1 MNRLKE
7 HKGINL
13 LLRYKKEILRRMDC
27 LLDLDY
33 HYMVLRRDYGN
44 RFVITE
50 FLQKALSIVVV
61 SFNRFIK
68 DACTISASAL
78 TFYSILS
85 FIPLMALAFA
95 LAAGF
100 RGPQKALG
108 DRVFDT
114 VWGITR
120 SSRGQLLGYV
130 SNGAMTAREG
140 RGGDGGGYRDFAC
153 GR

>member
-1 MNRLKE
+1 MNALRD
-7 HKGINL
+7 HKGIDL
-13 LLRYKKEILRRMDC
+13 FLRYKKEILRRMDC

-50 FLQKALSIVVV
+50 FIQKALSVVVV

-85 FIPLMALAFA
+85 FIPLMALVFA

-100 RGPQKALG
+100 GAREALEREFMTQLG
-108 DRVFDT
+108 DNQSLPGNC
-114 VWGITR
+114 WGI
-120 SSRGQLLGYV
+120 SRKQLTTPK
-130 SNGAMTAREG
+130 GA
-140 RGGDGGGYRDFAC
+140 
-153 GR
+153 

>member
-1 MNRLKE
+1 MNALRD
-7 HKGINL
+7 HKGIDL
-13 LLRYKKEILRRMDC
+13 FLRYKKEILRRMDC

-50 FLQKALSIVVV
+50 FIQKSLSVVVV

-85 FIPLMALAFA
+85 FIPLMALVFA

-100 RGPQKALG
+100 GAREALERG
-108 DRVFDT
+108 VYDT
-114 VWGITR
+114 V
-120 SSRGQLLGYV
+120 
-130 SNGAMTAREG
+130 
-140 RGGDGGGYRDFAC
+140 GG
-153 GR
+153 

>member
-7 HKGINL
+7 HKGISL
-13 LLRYKKEILRRMDC
+13 LLRYKKEMLRRMDC

-95 LAAGF
+95 LAPARLWRRSFCCNWAITKSLPGSCWGMSRKRLIMPRAG
-100 RGPQKALG
+100 
-108 DRVFDT
+108 
-114 VWGITR
+114 
-120 SSRGQLLGYV
+120 
-130 SNGAMTAREG
+130 
-140 RGGDGGGYRDFAC
+140 
-153 GR
+153 

>member
-7 HKGINL
+7 HKGISL
-13 LLRYKKEILRRMDC
+13 LLRYKKEMLRRMDC

-85 FIPLMALAFA
+85 FIPLMALAFGRDISQMA
-95 LAAGF
+95 FA
-100 RGPQKALG
+100 
-108 DRVFDT
+108 
-114 VWGITR
+114 I
-120 SSRGQLLGYV
+120 SS
-130 SNGAMTAREG
+130 G
-140 RGGDGGGYRDFAC
+140 RMMRPFM
-153 GR
+153 

>member
-50 FLQKALSIVVV
+50 FCKKHCPSWWFLLIVLSRMRVQFRLQHSRSIRFFRLS
-61 SFNRFIK
+61 R
-68 DACTISASAL
+68 
-78 TFYSILS
+78 
-85 FIPLMALAFA
+85 
-95 LAAGF
+95 
-100 RGPQKALG
+100 
-108 DRVFDT
+108 
-114 VWGITR
+114 
-120 SSRGQLLGYV
+120 
-130 SNGAMTAREG
+130 
-140 RGGDGGGYRDFAC
+140 
-153 GR
+153 

>member
-7 HKGINL
+7 HKGISL
-13 LLRYKKEILRRMDC
+13 LLRYKKEMLRRMDC

-68 DACTISASAL
+68 DACTISALTVAACDLSSSACRAA
-78 TFYSILS
+78 
-85 FIPLMALAFA
+85 ALF
-95 LAAGF
+95 F
-100 RGPQKALG
+100 
-108 DRVFDT
+108 
-114 VWGITR
+114 
-120 SSRGQLLGYV
+120 SS
-130 SNGAMTAREG
+130 
-140 RGGDGGGYRDFAC
+140 AC
-153 GR
+153 SAS